1 MIRKLIGGLL
11 LVMSG
16 LAVAKDLPMVKP
28 AQEGFDAGRL
38 DRITLSMQRY
48 VDEGKLAGAVTM
60 VARHGKVVYF
70 ETVGNKGVDDP
81 RPLAKDDLF
90 RIYSM
95 SKPITAAAVM
105 QLYEQGKFQLTDPV
119 SKFVP
124 ELKGVQVLQP
134 DGTLAPVAAEMTMQ
148 QLLTHTT
155 GLSYG
160 FNAAKDPA
168 DKLYVDAKL
177 WESKDLDDFA
187 ARLGKLP
194 LKFQPGAQWHYSV
207 AVDVTGLIVQRLSGQ
222 RFDQYLAE
230 HIFAPLGM
238 NDTFFEVPADKLNR
252 FLPNHYID
260 PKTGKLATIPA
271 GGNEAMRNYEKVSL
285 FSGGGGL
292 VSTTMDYMKFAE
304 AMRNGGELNG
314 QRILSPMTVQYMASN
329 HLPASTT
336 SGGSGE
342 APTLGQPLRGFGFGL
357 GFGLVTDPA
366 AGGVMGSPG
375 EFSWGGAAGTVFWID
390 PVEQV
395 TVVGMIQLMGAP
407 YPFRPDLKIAIY
419 QSMIRLEK

>member
-407 YPFRPDLKIAIY
+407 YPFRQDLKIAIY